1 VREPLAEVEPARD
14 MAQYRGPVDA
24 SVDTDADALEAFVV
38 EHYGRLIRLAGLV
51 CGSVDEAEDAVQAG
65 LERAW
70 RKRATL
76 QDPSALRPW
85 LDKIVVREAIR
96 TKGRRVMT
104 SQELVLDQ
112 SEVDRADTT
121 AALRLAF
128 EELPTD
134 QRAVVVLHLYMGY
147 SVEATAQIVGAR
159 TETVRSRLRL
169 ARERLRHLLRD
180 ED

>member
-1 VREPLAEVEPARD
+1 
-14 MAQYRGPVDA
+14 
-24 SVDTDADALEAFVV
+24 
-38 EHYGRLIRLAGLV
+38 LV
-51 CGSVDEAEDAVQAG
+51 CRSVDEAEDAVQAG

-96 TKGRRVMT
+96 AKGRRLRT
-104 SQELVLDQ
+104 SHELVLDQ
-112 SEVDRADTT
+112 AEVDRADTS

-134 QRAVVVLHLYMGY
+134 QRAVVVLHIYMGY
-147 SVEATAQIVGAR
+147 SVEETAHIVGAR

-169 ARERLRHLLRD
+169 ARERLRHHLRD